1 MTNETAVALQRCN
14 SYDPD
19 AVYAAV
25 EKMMAD
31 CPPPDVRGKT
41 VLIKPNMLSPKKPED
56 AVCTHPVVVGAV
68 VKAFVS
74 RGARVI
80 AGESPATANSTAAA
94 KAVGTYDAVIANGGE
109 WDAFDDSVIISCP
122 SATLVKS
129 FEFARPFIKADVIVS
144 VAKLK
149 THQLMA
155 YTGVMKN
162 MFGLMVGLKKAQMH
176 FRFPDKK
183 DFSEFLVDLNVAC
196 HTHYAVMDAIVGMEG
211 KGGPGN
217 GDPVALGF
225 LAASKNVLA
234 LDWTCA
240 SIVGYKPHNVTYLE
254 AARKRGIWFTDESE
268 IKTIGA
274 TPEELKPASFK
285 IVVDTTTVRQGKL
298 IPHWLY
304 DMAVPFMRRSPKFVA
319 SKCINCGRCITIC
332 PPHVLSFAPYS
343 QNKKR
348 VVVDRT
354 KCVHC
359 FCCHEICPVEAI
371 KLVHFVLK

>member
-1 MTNETAVALQRCN
+1 MAMDATVAIEKC
-14 SYDPD
+14 SAYEFDK
-19 AVYAAV
+19 VYAAV
-25 EKMMAD
+25 EEMMRL
-31 CPPPDVRGKT
+31 CPPPDVQGKT
-41 VLIKPNMLSPKKPED
+41 VLIKPNMLSPKKPEA

-68 VKAFVS
+68 VKAFVA

-94 KAVGTYDAVIANGGE
+94 KAVGTYDAVVNNGGE
-109 WDAFDDSVIISCP
+109 WDAFDDSVIVSCP
-122 SATLVKS
+122 DGKLVKS

-149 THQLMA
+149 THQLMS
-155 YTGVMKN
+155 YTGAMKN
-162 MFGLMVGLKKAQMH
+162 MFGLMVGLKKAQTH

-254 AARKRGIWFTDESE
+254 AARKRGILFTDESE

-298 IPHWLY
+298 IP
-304 DMAVPFMRRSPKFVA
+304 DRKS
-319 SKCINCGRCITIC
+319 
-332 PPHVLSFAPYS
+332 
-343 QNKKR
+343 
-348 VVVDRT
+348 VV
-354 KCVHC
+354 
-359 FCCHEICPVEAI
+359 
-371 KLVHFVLK
+371 